1 MSKTRASNY
10 GRRKNNP
17 FSTSTFK
24 LEGLS
29 QFDLSHTIAYDTDF
43 GDLRPIA
50 SFDNILGQRTRC
62 NLAYVLN
69 MDPLRKPLYSG
80 ISVTYDAVYVSD
92 QLVGYDSQKWFNPV
106 TTQEER
112 DAAKQ
117 PFANAGLLLYAY
129 YNRFLTRGDT
139 MTSVGDT
146 TFPDKCVRPIYNT
159 LYDAFGYPFRSDIY
173 DYLDMSSTTWS
184 GFGVTNSTYQ
194 TLDQLLN
201 PLSAFYESH
210 KTAVEPYDAIVP
222 YPNLI
227 TDGSVW
233 CQPDMFVTSVRFFNG
248 VDYIDVD
255 SDGLVST
262 APFPDSAGYSN
273 FISVRSLADGNHF
286 IGLSTTYRQEGTPF
300 LSFYRWLVCSCVRP
314 DDFSVSISGGRFVL
328 AGLLRE
334 SNVSLGSWLSGGL
347 SEYLHPGISTT
358 DATLADLD
366 WDRLCRKL
374 GWSSYQE
381 CLDAYRSYVYS
392 VLAVSFANELV
403 DLRPIFAYRRA
414 YNDLYVNTNLWDC
427 ELFSEGSID
436 EYFNLPDDSGLFGT
450 SFSLTQIAVSPANA
464 SYSSLLFD
472 LGLLKRWWSNDMF
485 TSAVPADMSAAANA
499 VEIPSSGVTLV
510 DLRNLNIMQEV
521 QERENYAG
529 QRVTDTTFAFFGF
542 KSPELNYY
550 YARHISRIT
559 DSPTIQNV
567 LQNSETAETPQANP
581 AGYGTGAKSAR
592 FFDFQNPWY
601 GFILILSSVMTEP
614 VYKDAVSRMILKK
627 DYEDFLFP
635 PYQEISDISVAK
647 SEVQAGVSGVLGFQ
661 RSYYYYMRM
670 NHRLSG
676 TMRLRQKEEWNTARD
691 FRDGFALNADF
702 AMPNSSDRLNRIFA
716 DQSDGINH
724 FNFFVGLDVQTI
736 LPLKRDIHYHL

>member
-29 QFDLSHTIAYDTDF
+29 QFDWSHTIAYDSDF

-50 SFDNILGQRTRC
+50 CFDNIIGQRTRC

-80 ISVTYDAVYVSD
+80 INVTYDAVYVSD
-92 QLVGYDSQKWFNPV
+92 QLLGYDSQKWFNPV
-106 TTQEER
+106 TTDEER
-112 DAAKQ
+112 IAAKQ
-117 PFANAGLLLYAY
+117 PFGNAAALLYTY
-129 YNRFLTRGDT
+129 YCLGL
-139 MTSVGDT
+139 SVDEGNVAALRNI
-146 TFPDKCVRPIYNT
+146 PPRPIYNT
-159 LYDAFGYPFRSDIY
+159 LYDAFGYPFSSIFY
-173 DYLDMSSTTWS
+173 DNLDRFVVGLHSVSTNIGNVELSSLLDPMSEFYVSRMTS
-184 GFGVTNSTYQ
+184 GDNK
-194 TLDQLLN
+194 
-201 PLSAFYESH
+201 A
-210 KTAVEPYDAIVP
+210 AIVP
-222 YPNLI
+222 VDPTYGCCADLAFDEIIAYNGAEYVSL
-227 TDGSVW
+227 SV
-233 CQPDMFVTSVRFFNG
+233 PSILTEDSVHPIKVASSYGN
-248 VDYIDVD
+248 I
-255 SDGLVST
+255 
-262 APFPDSAGYSN
+262 GYN
-273 FISVRSLADGNHF
+273 Q
-286 IGLSTTYRQEGTPF
+286 GLSVPTLVYQDSLRSSSGSLSGF
-300 LSFYRWLVCSCVRP
+300 MSFYRGFVCVSAVPVPP
-314 DDFSVSISGGRFVL
+314 DGDFFSSGRIL
-328 AGLLRE
+328 YN
-334 SNVSLGSWLSGGL
+334 SNVSLGSWLTTGIDAYLNPGVSTADAKL
-347 SEYLHPGISTT
+347 S
-358 DATLADLD
+358 DLN
-366 WDRLCRKL
+366 WDGLCRDF

-381 CLDAYRSYVYS
+381 CLDAYRSYLYS
-392 VLAVSFANELV
+392 VLCFSVADFDV

-427 ELFSEGSID
+427 DEFSDDVID
-436 EYFNLPDDSGLFGT
+436 LYYGIDSGYFIGASSSIPLLYADGT
-450 SFSLTQIAVSPANA
+450 SFRKVRK
-464 SYSSLLFD
+464 YGFWD
-472 LGLLKRWWSNDMF
+472 LSFLKRWWPNDMF

-510 DLRNLNIMQEV
+510 DLRNLNVMQEV

-550 YARHISRIT
+550 YARHIARIT

-614 VYKDAVSRMILKK
+614 VYKDAVPRMILKK

-635 PYQEISDISVAK
+635 PYQEISDISVDK
-647 SEVQAGVSGVLGFQ
+647 SEVQAGESGVLGFQ
-661 RSYYYYMRM
+661 RSYYYYMRQ

-691 FRDGFALNADF
+691 FRDGFALNVDF
-702 AMPNSSDRLNRIFA
+702 ATPNSSDRLNRIFA

>member
-29 QFDLSHTIAYDTDF
+29 QFDWSHTVAYDTDF

-50 SFDNILGQRTRC
+50 CFDNIIGQRTRC

-80 ISVTYDAVYVSD
+80 INITYDAVYVSD
-92 QLVGYDSQKWFNPV
+92 NLLGYDSQKWFNPV
-106 TTQEER
+106 TTDEER
-112 DAAKQ
+112 AAAKQ
-117 PFANAGLLLYAY
+117 PFGKASSLLYAY
-129 YNRFLTRGDT
+129 YALCNNYVNTENAVRV
-139 MTSVGDT
+139 SV
-146 TFPDKCVRPIYNT
+146 PRPIYNT
-159 LYDAFGYPFRSDIY
+159 LYDAFGYPFSSIYYDNLDKFEINLASTVPGQFVQIASLLDPTSD
-173 DYLDMSSTTWS
+173 
-184 GFGVTNSTYQ
+184 
-194 TLDQLLN
+194 
-201 PLSAFYESH
+201 FYESRR
-210 KTAVEPYDAIVP
+210 AGDDAIILASSSVATADIQF
-222 YPNLI
+222 YLLNI
-227 TDGSVW
+227 FDGSQYSSYDISLSPLYFKGSGSEGAIIQLFASTGLKTNSSRDVALTTY
-233 CQPDMFVTSVRFFNG
+233 VKSTVEGSISVFSFYSWIFKVCSVDFSGSSALGSG
-248 VDYIDVD
+248 VM
-255 SDGLVST
+255 
-262 APFPDSAGYSN
+262 PDSGDTIDSWLASHRGYLSSW
-273 FISVRSLADGNHF
+273 IDPTTAKLAD
-286 IGLSTTYRQEGTPF
+286 I
-300 LSFYRWLVCSCVRP
+300 
-314 DDFSVSISGGRFVL
+314 DF
-328 AGLLRE
+328 
-334 SNVSLGSWLSGGL
+334 
-347 SEYLHPGISTT
+347 
-358 DATLADLD
+358 
-366 WDRLCRKL
+366 DRLCRAL

-381 CLDAYRSYVYS
+381 CLDAYRSYLYS
-392 VLAVSFANELV
+392 ALCYFVGSEIC

-427 ELFSEGSID
+427 DEFSESVID
-436 EYFNLPDDSGLFGT
+436 IYYSFDTAQDFLGMPSNGQSVYYEPDDRNMPFG
-450 SFSLTQIAVSPANA
+450 FWDIG
-464 SYSSLLFD
+464 F
-472 LGLLKRWWSNDMF
+472 LKRWWSNDMF

-550 YARHISRIT
+550 YARHIARIT
-559 DSPTIQNV
+559 DTPVIQNV

-581 AGYGTGAKSAR
+581 AGYGTGSKSAR

-601 GFILILSSVMTEP
+601 GFILVLSSVMTEP
-614 VYKDAVSRMILKK
+614 VYKDAVPRMILKK

-635 PYQEISDISVAK
+635 PYQEISDISVDK
-647 SEVQAGVSGVLGFQ
+647 SEVQAGESGVLGFQ
-661 RSYYYYMRM
+661 RSYYYYMRQ

-691 FRDGFALNADF
+691 FRDGFALNVDF
-702 AMPNSSDRLNRIFA
+702 ATPNSSDRLNRIFA